1 MISRRTNRRNLQ
13 KRTRR
18 SVLLCMLVIAAPSPA
33 AAQASPWKGALSDAE
48 IDQIRHYIRAVN
60 DRK

>member
-1 MISRRTNRRNLQ
+1 MNRRDLQ

-18 SVLLCMLVIAAPSPA
+18 SVLLYMLVIVAPPPA
-33 AAQASPWKGALSDAE
+33 TGQASPWKGALSDAE
-48 IDQIRHYIRAVN
+48 IDQIWHDIRAVN